1 MAPQFSVFRI
11 KAVTFGVAAG
21 LLLAGCAGGSVAND
35 ASLSP
40 AENQLRQ
47 SNARFNQTVGEGAA
61 TGALVGGI
69 AGLAFGGK
77 NRGQAAVIGAAAGG
91 ALGAGAGYVV
101 ARNNLSRSS
110 TETQFNDAI
119 QQAGAQADQYRISA
133 NNSRDIAD
141 QALADAKRLGDQY
154 RAHQIT
160 QEQYR
165 SGLAKYQTD
174 SEMISKQIGY
184 SQQASASIRENSQVA
199 SGSKKAQLVKSAADV
214 EASTREMQQTLAS
227 FSNALAAS

>member
-1 MAPQFSVFRI
+1 MGSFLYPIRFRMA
-11 KAVTFGVAAG
+11 TFGVAAG
-21 LLLAGCAGGSVAND
+21 VLLSGCAGGSVIND
-35 ASLSP
+35 ANLSP

-47 SNARFNQTVGEGAA
+47 SNARFNQTVAEGAG

-77 NRGQAAVIGAAAGG
+77 NRGQAALLGAAAGG

-110 TETQFNDAI
+110 TEAQFNDAI
-119 QQAGAQADQYRISA
+119 QQAGAQADQYRTSA

-160 QEQYR
+160 QEQYQ
-165 SGLAKYQTD
+165 SGLAKYQID
-174 SEMISKQIGY
+174 SDMISKQIGY
-184 SQQASASIRENSQVA
+184 AQQASASIRADSQMA
-199 SGSKKAQLVKSAADV
+199 SGSNRAQLVRSAADV
-214 EASTREMQQTLAS
+214 EASTRNMQQTLAS
-227 FSNALAAS
+227 FSNAVAAS